1 MHRIALLAV
10 LTCLL
15 GACAQAPVR
24 NPLAEWVP
32 SKNFD
37 TRKPVLIVLHAT
49 EQRSARES
57 LDTLRTANS
66 GGKVSAH
73 YLVGD
78 DGRIYQLVSDLD
90 RAWHAGAGRWGAIT
104 DLNDASIGIEIDNE
118 RGEPFTE
125 AQIASLLRLLADLCE
140 RHGIP
145 KSQVIAHAD
154 LAPMRKRDPGAL
166 FPWKRLHDAGFG
178 IWPAEPMA
186 DPPAGFDPWLA
197 MAAIGYAVDGDAQH
211 RAAAVRAL
219 HRHFRGRD
227 DGDDPAAAFGA
238 QDLRI
243 LHALTAPR

>member
-1 MHRIALLAV
+1 MLSLAV
-10 LTCLL
+10 ALL

-32 SKNFD
+32 SKNFNE
-37 TRKPVLIVLHAT
+37 RRPVVIVLHAT
-49 EQRSARES
+49 EQESAAQS
-57 LDTLRTANS
+57 LDTLRSANS

-104 DLNDASIGIEIDNE
+104 DLNSASIGIEIDND

-125 AQIASLLRLLADLCE
+125 AQIASLLRLLGDLCE
-140 RHGIP
+140 RLSIP
-145 KSQVIAHAD
+145 RSQVIAHAD
-154 LAPMRKRDPGAL
+154 LAPTRKVDPGPL
-166 FPWKRLHDAGFG
+166 FPWKRLHAAGFG

-186 DPPAGFDPWLA
+186 EPPPGFDPWLA
-197 MAAIGYAVDGDAQH
+197 MAAIGYAVDGEADA
-211 RAAAVRAL
+211 RAAAVRAF
-219 HRHFRGRD
+219 HRRFRGRD
-227 DGDDPAAAFGA
+227 DGDDPDAAFDA

-243 LHALTAPR
+243 LHALSAAPSP